1 MPNLRSYF
9 WKNRKKYKI
18 KSLYDNS
25 LKKKKEILDQERHNF
40 IYGIQAKDEEGN
52 LLYEE
57 DGTTPIM
64 EVKGCINNGIDEETA
79 SQIYED
85 ILPFANYG
93 LTVGI

>member
-1 MPNLRSYF
+1 M
-9 WKNRKKYKI
+9 
-18 KSLYDNS
+18 
-25 LKKKKEILDQERHNF
+25 KKKKEILDQERHNF

-52 LLYEE
+52 LLYAVNE
-57 DGTTPIM
+57 DGTKTPIM

-93 LTVGI
+93 LTVGM